1 MGYVPPAPI
10 PGVADVVRVAGAQ
23 APPGAAPDL
32 LLEVPHGATRAADF
46 DALAA
51 RLVGPFPPDLRAFF
65 FVNTDVGAPEVALRV
80 AQLVVQR
87 APRRTALLIR
97 CRVPRTFVDC
107 NRLID
112 ADTKPSA
119 SAAGAMTPGLP
130 PYLSDP
136 RDVALLVERCYLPYR
151 RLVTAQMDAVLSAG
165 GRALMVHTY
174 APRSVDVPVDERI
187 VERLRE
193 AYTPEGQRR
202 WPLRA
207 EVDLISHDP
216 DGRMLADADLVERA
230 ATGFAARGLAVAR
243 NAAYALHPS
252 TLAYRFATAYPGRT
266 LCLEIRRDLLVPE
279 FTPFAEMRPDDARVE
294 RAAGPLAE
302 ALTP

>member
-23 APPGAAPDL
+23 APTGAAPDL

-65 FVNTDVGAPEVALRV
+65 FVNTDVGAPEVALLV
-80 AQLVVQR
+80 AQSVVER
-87 APRRTALLIR
+87 APRRTALVIR

-207 EVDLISHDP
+207 EVDLITHDP
-216 DGRMLADADLVERA
+216 DGRLLADADLVERA
-230 ATGFAARGLAVAR
+230 AAGFAAQGLHVAR

-252 TLAYRFATAYPGRT
+252 TLAHRFATAYPGRT
-266 LCLEIRRDLLVPE
+266 LCLEIRRDLLVPV
-279 FTPFAEMRPDDARVE
+279 FTPFAEMRPDDALVE
-294 RAAGPLAE
+294 RAARPLAE